1 MLNFTFHNPVKVI
14 FGRGQIA
21 ALDREVPKGARVLM
35 LFGGGSIF
43 KNGVHAQV
51 VAALRGRTLVE
62 FGGIG
67 PNPEYEILLRAVALG
82 RKEDADFI
90 LAVGGG
96 SVLDGAKLVAL
107 AIPFEGDPW
116 EIVAHRARPKAALPL
131 GCVLTL
137 PATGS
142 EMNPYAVISRA
153 ATGEKLSFASER
165 AFPRFSILDPETT
178 LSLPPRQIANGV
190 VDAFVHTTEQYLT
203 FPADAPVQ
211 DRFAEGILRTLVE
224 EGPKTLADPSAYEPR
239 ANVMWC
245 ATMALNGLIG
255 CGVPQDWAT
264 HAIGH
269 ELTALK
275 GLDHAQTLALVLPHL
290 LRVQR
295 EAKAAKL
302 LQFAE
307 RVWDLR
313 AGPDAERI
321 ETAIQRTV
329 AFFERMGNPTRLP
342 AYGLGPEVAEAV
354 VARLQA
360 RGVLP
365 LGEGGNLDASQVRR
379 ILLDACRME
388 DATHMRD

>member
-1 MLNFTFHNPVKVI
+1 MFNFTFHNPVKII
-14 FGRGQIA
+14 FGRGQIS
-21 ALDREVPKGARVLM
+21 ALDREIPKGARVLM

-67 PNPEYEILLRAVALG
+67 PNPEYETLLQAIALG
-82 RKEDADFI
+82 RKEEVDFI

-96 SVLDGAKLVAL
+96 SVLDGSKLVAL

-116 EIVAHRARPKAALPL
+116 DIVLRRARPKSALPL

-142 EMNPYAVISRA
+142 EMNAYAVISRA

-165 AFPRFSILDPETT
+165 VFPRFSVLDPETT
-178 LSLPPRQIANGV
+178 FSLPPRQIANGV
-190 VDAFVHTTEQYLT
+190 VDAFVHTLEQYLT
-203 FPADAPVQ
+203 VPSEAPLQ
-211 DRFAEGILRTLVE
+211 DRFSEGLLKTLIE
-224 EGPKTLADPSAYEPR
+224 EGPKTLADPMAYAPR

-245 ATMALNGLIG
+245 ASMALNGLIG
-255 CGVPQDWAT
+255 CGVTQDWST
-264 HAIGH
+264 HALGH

-290 LRVQR
+290 LRIQQ
-295 EAKAAKL
+295 ASKAAKL
-302 LQFAE
+302 LQYAE
-307 RVWDLR
+307 RVWGLSE
-313 AGPDAERI
+313 GPEADRI
-321 ETAIQRTV
+321 EEAIQRT
-329 AFFERMGNPTRLP
+329 ADCFERMGNPTRLS
-342 AYGLGPEVAEAV
+342 AYGLDPSIGRTVAE
-354 VARLQA
+354 RLEA

-365 LGEGGNLDASQVRR
+365 LGEGGDLDAERVEAIFLAAR
-379 ILLDACRME
+379 
-388 DATHMRD
+388 

>member
-1 MLNFTFHNPVKVI
+1 MFNFTFHNPVKIV

-21 ALDREVPKGARVLM
+21 ALDHEVPKGARVLM

-51 VAALRGRTLVE
+51 VAALKGRPLVE

-67 PNPEYEILLRAVALG
+67 PNPEYETLLRAVALG
-82 RKEDADFI
+82 RKEEVDFL

-107 AIPFEGDPW
+107 AIPYEGDPW
-116 EIVAHRARPKAALPL
+116 DLVARKRRPKAALPL

-153 ATGEKLSFASER
+153 ATGEKLSFGSDR
-165 AFPRFSILDPETT
+165 VFPRFSILDPETT
-178 LSLPPRQIANGV
+178 FSLPPRQIANGV

-203 FPADAPVQ
+203 FPADAPLQ
-211 DRFAEGILRTLVE
+211 DRFAEGLLRTLIE
-224 EGPKTLADPSAYEPR
+224 EGPKTLADPTAYEPR

-245 ATMALNGLIG
+245 ATMALNGLLG

-290 LRVQR
+290 LRVQK

-307 RVWDLR
+307 RVWEVNS
-313 AGPDAERI
+313 GTEPERI
-321 ETAIQRTV
+321 EAGIQRT
-329 AFFERMGNPTRLP
+329 ADFFERMGNPTRLGT
-342 AYGLGPEVAEAV
+342 YGLGSDLVEAV
-354 VARLQA
+354 TARLAA
-360 RGVLP
+360 RGALP
-365 LGEGGNLDASQVRR
+365 LGEGEGLGESQVIR
-379 ILLDACRME
+379 ILKDAL
-388 DATHMRD
+388 